1 MKTYNKEEL
10 IDQLEQQTETILN
23 LVVQQWQMMN
33 PAIMKQQPAPGA
45 WSAMQCLGH
54 LNAYG
59 DYYLPAIEKAIDLAR
74 LKRMHLATIF
84 TPGWL
89 GNYFTRLMMPGE
101 NGIPSKKLKAPKGY
115 IIKNE
120 RDSDAVIATFLEQQE
135 KLLLLLHQAR
145 RINLNKIKI
154 PISIAK
160 YIRLKLGDVFMFII
174 AHNIRHT
181 KQAERAIAVAQTF
194 SSENEAFSQSVPAS
208 TS

>member
-1 MKTYNKEEL
+1 MYFCRL
-10 IDQLEQQTETILN
+10 PLRYL
-23 LVVQQWQMMN
+23 LYAFAAGPGFGWFYPN
-33 PAIMKQQPAPGA
+33 PY
-45 WSAMQCLGH
+45 H
-54 LNAYG
+54 LPNN
-59 DYYLPAIEKAIDLAR
+59 R
-74 LKRMHLATIF
+74 Q
-84 TPGWL
+84 
-89 GNYFTRLMMPGE
+89 

-174 AHNIRHT
+174 AHNIRHIR
-181 KQAERAIAVAQTF
+181 QAERAIAVAQTF